1 MDFIAAIIA
10 GIVGTLAMTIIMV
23 LAPMMGMP
31 KMDIIGMLGSMF
43 TANPNTARVI
53 GVIEHFMMG
62 IIFALIYAFLW
73 SVGVGSPTWAWGLIF
88 GLIHGILVAVMMPI
102 MNRMHPRPQE
112 MSAGAMMVV
121 GLLMGHAVFGLGVA
135 LTYGAIA

>member
-1 MDFIAAIIA
+1 MDFMAAIIA
-10 GIVGTLAMTIIMV
+10 GIVGTLAMTILIV

-31 KMDIIGMLGSMF
+31 KMDIIGMLGTMF
-43 TANPNTARVI
+43 TENTSTARVI
-53 GVIEHFMMG
+53 GVIMHFMMG

-73 SVGVGSPTWAWGLIF
+73 SVGVGSPTWLWGLIF
-88 GLIHGILVAVMMPI
+88 GLIHGIFVAAMMPI

-112 MSAGAMMVV
+112 MFGGAMMVV

-135 LTYGAIA
+135 LTYAAIA